1 MKYTLD
7 IPPKPQSRPRF
18 GNGRAYEQKDMKK
31 WKQELE
37 YLLMIRKPKIID
49 KGAIHVA
56 MTFYIYPPQNI
67 SKVKTKHPVSN
78 ESLEKIYVDK
88 KPDIDNYVKAVLDAS
103 NGLLFKDD
111 RQVAVLT
118 TQKLYSLNP
127 RIELEITKLEE
138 NKCLT

>member
-7 IPPKPQSRPRF
+7 IAPKPQSRPRF
-18 GNGRAYEQKDMKK
+18 TRQGRAYEVKEMKL
-31 WKQELE
+31 WKQELAM
-37 YLLMIRKPKIID
+37 LLAMRKPKRIE
-49 KGAIHVA
+49 KGAIYVA
-56 MTFYIYPPQNI
+56 VTFYIYPPQTI
-67 SKVKTKHPVSN
+67 SKIKTKRPASN

-111 RQVAVLT
+111 GQIAALT

-138 NKCLT
+138 RK

>member
-1 MKYTLD
+1 MRYTLD
-7 IPPKPQSRPRF
+7 IVPKPQSRPRF
-18 GNGRAYEQKDMKK
+18 TRQGRAYEVKEMKL
-31 WKQELE
+31 WKQELAM
-37 YLLMIRKPKIID
+37 LLTMRKPKRIE
-49 KGAIHVA
+49 KGAIYVSV
-56 MTFYIYPPQNI
+56 TFYIRPPQTI

-78 ESLEKIYVDK
+78 EELEKIYVDK

-111 RQVAVLT
+111 GQIAALT

-138 NKCLT
+138 SK

>member
-7 IPPKPQSRPRF
+7 IEPKPQSRPRF
-18 GNGRAYEQKDMKK
+18 TRNGRAYELKDMTN
-31 WKQELE
+31 WKRNFAEL
-37 YLLMIRKPKIID
+37 LLLRNPKRIEN
-49 KGAIHVA
+49 GAIHVA
-56 MTFYIYPPQNI
+56 VTFYIRPPQTI
-67 SKVKTKHPVSN
+67 SKIKTKHPVAN

-103 NGLLFKDD
+103 NVLLFKDD
-111 RQVAVLT
+111 GQIAALT

-138 NKCLT
+138 NRED

>member
-7 IPPKPQSRPRF
+7 ITPKPQSRPRF
-18 GNGRAYEQKDMKK
+18 TRQGRAYELAEMKR
-31 WKQELE
+31 WKQELAM
-37 YLLMIRKPKIID
+37 LLAMRNPKRIE
-49 KGAIHVA
+49 KGAIHVSV
-56 MTFYIYPPQNI
+56 TFYIRPPQTI
-67 SKVKTKHPVSN
+67 SKIKTKRPVAN

-88 KPDIDNYVKAVLDAS
+88 KPDIDNYIKAVLDAS

-111 RQVAVLT
+111 GQIAALT

-138 NKCLT
+138 SK

>member
-7 IPPKPQSRPRF
+7 IAPKPQSRPRF
-18 GNGRAYEQKDMKK
+18 TRQGRAYELAEMKR
-31 WKQELE
+31 WKQELAM
-37 YLLMIRKPKIID
+37 LLAMRKPKRIE
-49 KGAIHVA
+49 KGAIYVA
-56 MTFYIYPPQNI
+56 VTFYIRPPQTI

-78 ESLEKIYVDK
+78 EELEKIYVDK

-111 RQVAVLT
+111 GQIAALT

-138 NKCLT
+138 SK